1 MIINLIATGFNGII
15 RMTINLKPV
24 NLLLFDDE
32 ITIFFHQTEQNNI
45 VKRTKEV
52 DVFTHK
58 SAHLNALK
66 ISLVRKKQ

>member
-1 MIINLIATGFNGII
+1 
-15 RMTINLKPV
+15 MTIHLKHV

-45 VKRTKEV
+45 IKRTKEV
-52 DVFTHK
+52 DVFAHK

-66 ISLVRKKQ
+66 ISSMRKKTNRKR